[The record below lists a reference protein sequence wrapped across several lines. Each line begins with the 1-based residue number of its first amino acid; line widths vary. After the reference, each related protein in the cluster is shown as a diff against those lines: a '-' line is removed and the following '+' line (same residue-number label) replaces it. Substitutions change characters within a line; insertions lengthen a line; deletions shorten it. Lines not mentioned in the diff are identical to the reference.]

1 MSIKQEQF
9 PDGAR
14 SQISAATTQTGL
26 FQFISENPMESFEE
40 PGQVSRENL
49 LEVPTL
55 SDSLS
60 EDEDVKATLQH
71 RFSPSPRRR
80 NSDSSEEMEA
90 ETPSTIARKVSFAD
104 AFGFDLVSV
113 KEFDTWD
120 VPITLPND
128 DLEDEVVPVEEFYLS
143 PLFILPATQEEL
155 LQKVRAQ
162 KVWLESV
169 EFLPGIT
176 CMKGIIRVLNV
187 SFEKLVYV
195 RMSLDNW
202 QTYYD
207 ILGDYVPNSC
217 DGETDQFLFKI
228 SLVPPYQRED
238 AKVEFCIRYETS
250 VGIFWANNDNR
261 NYILICHKKETAPPA
276 EENKAQGEVTDKVQ
290 EGVTDKYIKGCLKTI
305 PSSKEEILPTAD
317 EDIWNNSRS
326 SESDIPKILYSHVDD
341 NEIQQRK
348 ENVSSKDV
356 ECNEDDNEDNE
367 KELELLLS
375 QHFTRA
381 KDERKLY
388 TTEPV
393 RFPNEPK
400 ELGGK
405 MDSGLLRQP
414 LAISSSERALQ
425 DKGLHNNQTSST
437 GNDFCMIPP
446 EKLTPLDSVNNR
458 AQSSESFSTIE
469 TLSSLEHWSGTK
481 EKETDRFTDV
491 ISSKHGVCPADV
503 QKHESEDASGSE
515 TMESLLIR
523 EDNYDHHRK
532 AWETRPKIVPLE
544 YDEAIELKEEV
555 LERVDDK
562 VKPFLGQHMQETSSQ
577 TLESVLENI
586 DKKEFKIERY
596 GNKKV
601 YLRGEFNT
609 NTLAEAN
616 VTPRSFTSLHTKDD
630 IVEEKYKSE
639 YNLDKVKEIKLS
651 ILEQSSEEAQ
661 ACPTNRHGKDSAE
674 IQNQQPLLFT
684 PSNNEGSTIEKFSQ
698 REMMS
703 PGVLDVAK
711 DEELHESI
719 DISWLNA
726 GEISGK
732 RNKQESTTSVVG
744 ELSQNL
750 KGAESSYPEDIQTR
764 SGICLSYPNLVQ
776 ATDESISTYSAST
789 NVEDVFDA
797 GGNLEEGKHSQG
809 YDLANRKMLQAELC
823 QSDPG
828 RFTDDDQSSRVTWGD
843 QSWRGLGSQLAEK
856 ESEANEGVQVEELTG
871 GEAMWGIKDDTRC
884 LDVTPTDELF
894 TCQDPVRYEES
905 YVVEHDSIREAEAVT
920 ASYIIKMTS
929 ESTPEKMSAGEK
941 AVIIKLPQETALS
954 DRSTEEK
961 ETVFDIHEG
970 RSDGSH
976 YPLCQCNTVGVL
988 YDTKFEEESV
998 SDIYNARIH
1007 ETVHGEMMSVRSASE
1022 KLGGAEHST
1031 GNDSPPDAILWTSA
1045 AEGKAISEQDLYPE
1059 TSPKALQGLLQGLCN
1074 KEAEEASVWRM
1085 LPHDS
1090 AKAESKISPSEVIVA
1105 GSYCE
1110 SSSVTSSEESR
1121 GAIPAEGGQ
1130 VLHPD
1135 TEASVDIA
1143 ADSESGF
1150 TTTGET
1156 APMIPNIYLET
1167 ELQELP
1173 ESSAVLPSSEKGESS
1188 TSLFP
1193 HQPELK
1199 QEKLLGPTI
1208 LISEPL
1214 EEREERISE
1223 SEGLIT
1229 EETLNTDHQSVF
1241 GHTAISGQQSE
1252 VHSLPPECLVL
1263 KHIGYKIL
1271 YFLLFVV
1278 FCVTLYHYDLIV
1290 CFALYFFSLYW
1301 LYCEGRRDEESVKKE

>member
-1 MSIKQEQF
+1 
-9 PDGAR
+9 
-14 SQISAATTQTGL
+14 
-26 FQFISENPMESFEE
+26 MESFEE

-60 EDEDVKATLQH
+60 EDEDVKATLQL

-80 NSDSSEEMEA
+80 DSDSSEEMEA
-90 ETPSTIARKVSFAD
+90 EAPSTIARKVSFAD
-104 AFGFDLVSV
+104 AFGFDLVAV

-128 DLEDEVVPVEEFYLS
+128 DLEDEVVPVEEFYLT

-228 SLVPPYQRED
+228 SLVPPYQREG

-276 EENKAQGEVTDKVQ
+276 KENKAQGKVTDKVQ
-290 EGVTDKYIKGCLKTI
+290 EGVTDKSIKGCLKTI
-305 PSSKEEILPTAD
+305 PSSKDETLPTAD
-317 EDIWNNSRS
+317 EDICNNSRS
-326 SESDIPKILYSHVDD
+326 LESDIPKILYSHVDD
-341 NEIQQRK
+341 NEIQQHK
-348 ENVSSKDV
+348 ENESSKDV
-356 ECNEDDNEDNE
+356 ERNEDDNEDNE

-381 KDERKLY
+381 KDERNLY
-388 TTEPV
+388 TSEPV

-400 ELGGK
+400 ELEGK
-405 MDSGLLRQP
+405 IDSCLLRQP
-414 LAISSSERALQ
+414 LPISSSERALQ
-425 DKGLHNNQTSST
+425 DKGLHNNQMSST
-437 GNDFCMIPP
+437 GNDFCMLPP
-446 EKLTPLDSVNNR
+446 EKWTALDSVNNR

-481 EKETDRFTDV
+481 ERETDCFTDV
-491 ISSKHGVCPADV
+491 ISSNHGVCPADV
-503 QKHESEDASGSE
+503 QKHESEDASGSK
-515 TMESLLIR
+515 TTESLLIR
-523 EDNYDHHRK
+523 EDNYDHHQ
-532 AWETRPKIVPLE
+532 TRPKIVPLE

-586 DKKEFKIERY
+586 DKNESKIESC
-596 GNKKV
+596 GNKKA

-609 NTLAEAN
+609 NTLAETD
-616 VTPRSFTSLHTKDD
+616 VTPRSVTSSHTKDD

-639 YNLDKVKEIKLS
+639 YKLDKVKEIKLS

-661 ACPTNRHGKDSAE
+661 ACPTNRHGKDSTE
-674 IQNQQPLLFT
+674 IQNQQLLLFT
-684 PSNNEGSTIEKFSQ
+684 PSNNEGGTIEKFSQ
-698 REMMS
+698 RELMS
-703 PGVLDVAK
+703 PGVLDVGK

-719 DISWLNA
+719 DLSWLNA

-750 KGAESSYPEDIQTR
+750 KGAESSYPEDIQST

-776 ATDESISTYSAST
+776 TADESISTYSAST
-789 NVEDVFDA
+789 NVEDMFDA
-797 GGNLEEGKHSQG
+797 GGNLQEGKHSQG
-809 YDLANRKMLQAELC
+809 YDPVNRKMLQAELC

-828 RFTDDDQSSRVTWGD
+828 RFTDDDHSSRVTWGD

-856 ESEANEGVQVEELTG
+856 ESEANEGVRVEELTG

-905 YVVEHDSIREAEAVT
+905 YVAEHDSIREAEAVT

-941 AVIIKLPQETALS
+941 AVIVKLPQETALS

-1022 KLGGAEHST
+1022 KLGAAEHST
-1031 GNDSPPDAILWTSA
+1031 GKDSPPDEILWTSA
-1045 AEGKAISEQDLYPE
+1045 AEGKEQDLYPE
-1059 TSPKALQGLLQGLCN
+1059 TSPKALQGLPQGLCSQ
-1074 KEAEEASVWRM
+1074 EAEEASVWRT
-1085 LPHDS
+1085 LPHDG
-1090 AKAESKISPSEVIVA
+1090 AKGESKISPSEVIVA
-1105 GSYCE
+1105 GSYDE

-1121 GAIPAEGGQ
+1121 GALPAEWGQ
-1130 VLHPD
+1130 VSHPD

-1143 ADSESGF
+1143 ADSECGF
-1150 TTTGET
+1150 TPTGET
-1156 APMIPNIYLET
+1156 TPRIPNICLEEA

-1173 ESSAVLPSSEKGESS
+1173 ERSEVLPSSEKGERS
-1188 TSLFP
+1188 TG
-1193 HQPELK
+1193 QPELK

-1229 EETLNTDHQSVF
+1229 EETVNTDGLGNQSVF

-1252 VHSLPPECLVL
+1252 ADSLPAECLVL
-1263 KHIGYKIL
+1263 KHICYKIL

-1301 LYCEGRRDEESVKKE
+1301 LYCEGRKGEESVKKE